1 MDFKIR
7 PMHLEDVSQVAEIER
22 DAFPTTWPPT
32 PLKKELSNRLAGYLV
47 AWSEWTEQAEGDPQ
61 PDGTS
66 NSTTGLQLPKPWVR
80 QLLSNVRNLFVTPSD
95 TTNGWR
101 EFIVGYVGT
110 WFMVD
115 DAHIVSIAVR
125 QDYRRLG
132 LGELLL
138 IGAAEMAML
147 RRSQRLTLE
156 VRVSNFPAHALYEKY
171 GFHKVGVRKRYY
183 ADNHEDAVIMTT
195 DAIHTTE
202 YQEMFRDRV
211 DAFCQRRGEAIR
223 TLA

>member
-1 MDFKIR
+1 MDFNIR
-7 PMHLEDVSQVAEIER
+7 PMILGDVSQVAEIER

-32 PLKKELSNRLAGYLV
+32 PLKKELSNHLAGYLV
-47 AWSEWTEQAEGDPQ
+47 AWSELTEQAGNDPQ
-61 PDGTS
+61 PES
-66 NSTTGLQLPKPWVR
+66 PSTLEVPKPWVR
-80 QLLSNVRNLFVTPSD
+80 QLISNMRNLLAPPSD
-95 TTNGWR
+95 VRDGLT
-101 EFIVGYVGT
+101 EFIVGYVGM

-125 QDYRRLG
+125 QEHRRLG

-138 IGAAEMAML
+138 ISAVEMAML
-147 RRSQRLTLE
+147 RRSQRVTLE

-171 GFHKVGVRKRYY
+171 GFNKVGVRKRYY

-195 DAIHTTE
+195 DAIHTPE
-202 YQEMFRDRV
+202 YLDMFQGRV
-211 DAFCQRRGEAIR
+211 ATFSQRRGEAVR

>member
-22 DAFPTTWPPT
+22 DAFPTSWPPT
-32 PLKKELSNRLAGYLV
+32 PLKKELSNRLASYLV
-47 AWSEWTEQAEGDPQ
+47 AWSELTEQAGDGPQ
-61 PDGTS
+61 PETPI
-66 NSTTGLQLPKPWVR
+66 TLEVPKPWVR
-80 QLLSNVRNLFVTPSD
+80 QLISNVRNLFGASPDLS
-95 TTNGWR
+95 NGWK
-101 EFIVGYVGT
+101 EFIGGYVGM

-125 QDYRRLG
+125 QEYRRLG

-138 IGAAEMAML
+138 ISAVEMAML
-147 RRSQRLTLE
+147 QRSQRLTLE

-195 DAIHTTE
+195 DAIHTHE
-202 YQEMFRDRV
+202 YLEMFRGRV
-211 DAFCQRRGEAIR
+211 DAFSQRWGEANR
-223 TLA
+223 VLA

>member
-7 PMHLEDVSQVAEIER
+7 PMHLGDVPQVAEIEK

-32 PLKKELSNRLAGYLV
+32 ALKKELSNCLASYLV
-47 AWSEWTEQAEGDPQ
+47 AWSELTEQAEDDPQ
-61 PDGTS
+61 LESP
-66 NSTTGLQLPKPWVR
+66 STLEAPKPWVR
-80 QLLSNVRNLFVTPSD
+80 QLISNMRNLLVPPSD
-95 TTNGWR
+95 VSGGLT
-101 EFIVGYVGT
+101 EFIAGYVGM

-125 QDYRRLG
+125 QEYRRLG

-138 IGAAEMAML
+138 ISAVEMAML
-147 RRSQRLTLE
+147 RHSQRVTLE
-156 VRVSNFPAHALYEKY
+156 VRVSNFPAHTLYEKY

-195 DAIHTTE
+195 DAIHTQE
-202 YQEMFRDRV
+202 YLDMFQGRV
-211 DAFCQRRGEAIR
+211 AAFSQRRGEAAR